1 MKKCKFFDY
10 SPKVFSNLRKMYN
23 IKNEDYLKS
32 LGPEN
37 FLVNNDLS
45 QGNLILI
52 KNRCLRELVSTGKSG
67 SFFYFSY
74 DSKFVLKTIS
84 EREFKLFQSILKDYY
99 NHMLDHKDTLLQRFF
114 GLHIMYFNNIKMHFI
129 IMNNVF
135 FTNVKIHYKY
145 DLKGSLYQRIS
156 RDPDKDNYDDYD
168 FNIPMKDVDLL
179 DRKFKFDLSKEESD
193 DITNQIKIDSS
204 FLSSKNINDHS
215 FLIGIHDIGI
225 KYYLN
230 KITYA
235 FHYFLLQLHL

>member
-1 MKKCKFFDY
+1 
-10 SPKVFSNLRKMYN
+10 
-23 IKNEDYLKS
+23 
-32 LGPEN
+32 
-37 FLVNNDLS
+37 
-45 QGNLILI
+45 
-52 KNRCLRELVSTGKSG
+52 
-67 SFFYFSY
+67 
-74 DSKFVLKTIS
+74 
-84 EREFKLFQSILKDYY
+84 
-99 NHMLDHKDTLLQRFF
+99 
-114 GLHIMYFNNIKMHFI
+114 MYFNNIKMHFI

-204 FLSSKNINDHS
+204 FLSSKNINDYS

-230 KITYA
+230 KITMVKV
-235 FHYFLLQLHL
+235 FHLLYLGF